1 MSKTKGNNFSSTDL
15 AEVIYGNKVDQKL
28 FVPESSKFLVNLLVV
43 VPARKEKDFLDNYVQ
58 EDAKND
64 THIVPDSAKYLGLED
79 EEKNRIYRV
88 VLF

>member
-1 MSKTKGNNFSSTDL
+1 MTTDL
-15 AEVIYGNKVDQKL
+15 AEIIYGNKVDQK
-28 FVPESSKFLVNLLVV
+28 FFIPESSQFLVNLLVV
-43 VPARKEKDFLDNYVQ
+43 VPQRKEKDFLDNYVV

-64 THIVPDSAKYLGLED
+64 TAVVPGSAQYLNLED